1 MWFTSNNNID
11 LKMYEDFPFSDK
23 YIVVCTYEEVDVIT
37 LLKAEVDIPEDTM
50 VKINHM
56 QATKFFTIDN
66 EIGGFTSNSKISSI
80 EEVKIKETI
89 TYGVN
94 YTLIGPTYTVSNTDQ
109 IEDLPTKL
117 RDIKLKRIFE

>member
-1 MWFTSNNNID
+1 MWFTSNNNIE
-11 LKMYEDFPFSDK
+11 LKMYEDYPFSDK
-23 YIVVCTYEEVDVIT
+23 HTVVCTYEEVDVIT
-37 LLKAEVDIPEDTM
+37 LLKSEVNIPDDTM

-56 QATKFFTIDN
+56 QATKFFTIDK
-66 EIGGFTSNSKISSI
+66 EIGGFTSSKISSM
-80 EEVKIKETI
+80 EEVKIKEII

-117 RDIKLKRIFE
+117 RDIKLNRLI

>member
-1 MWFTSNNNID
+1 MWFTNNNNIE
-11 LKMYEDFPFSDK
+11 LKMYEDYPFSDK
-23 YIVVCTYEEVDVIT
+23 HTVVCTYEEVDVIT
-37 LLKAEVDIPEDTM
+37 LLKSEVNIPDDTM

-56 QATKFFTIDN
+56 QATKFFTIDK
-66 EIGGFTSNSKISSI
+66 EIGGFTSSKISSM
-80 EEVKIKETI
+80 EEVKIKEII

-117 RDIKLKRIFE
+117 RDIKLNRLI